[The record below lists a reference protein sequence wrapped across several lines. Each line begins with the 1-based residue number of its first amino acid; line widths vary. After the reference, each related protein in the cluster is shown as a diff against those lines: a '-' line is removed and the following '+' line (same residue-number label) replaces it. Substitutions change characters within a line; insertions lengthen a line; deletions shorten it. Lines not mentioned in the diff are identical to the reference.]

1 MFVVHNNC
9 VDMKFVDRIEETKR
23 LRQVLSA
30 DKSTFTVVYGRRRLG
45 KSTLITRVLTDADV
59 YYLADQTDAA
69 LQREVLAKM
78 VSVIIPGFDK
88 VIYPNWNVFFDTL
101 NDRTAQ
107 KFTLCI
113 DEFPYLVGSC
123 PDLPSIIQNKLDSKK
138 LKFNLVI
145 CGSSQQLMYG
155 LVLDASSPLY
165 GRADA
170 ILKITPI
177 KVPYLQEALGLSSLD
192 AVEEYAV
199 WGGVPRYW
207 ELREGYANL
216 REAIESHILSVN
228 GTLYEEPQKLFKDDI
243 KDIVKTSTIMSYIGA
258 GAHRMSEIA
267 GRSGEIATNLSRPLA
282 KLISLGYLTKDIPFG
297 ENEKNSKKSLYKI
310 SDPFTNFYFQFII
323 PNRSF
328 IEIGRISLI
337 LSSLDSHFSEYVGD
351 YWEKLCRETISG
363 NEIDG
368 ITYGIA
374 RRWWGSVSRD
384 ERIELDVVAE
394 SLDKKFLLVGECKW
408 SAKENSDRLLAAL
421 VEKANKLP
429 FAKNHTI
436 IPKLFLKNKPTGTME
451 NVLLPDDVMKYQQ
464 RNNQKN
470 GKENI

>member
-1 MFVVHNNC
+1 MFVVHNDC
-9 VDMKFVDRIEETKR
+9 KRMKFVDRIEEAKR
-23 LRQVLSA
+23 LKQVLNA

-45 KSTLITRVLTDADV
+45 KSTLITRELNQDDV
-59 YYLADQTDAA
+59 YYLADQTDAN

-78 VSVIIPGFDK
+78 IAVIIPGFDQ
-88 VIYPNWNVFFDTL
+88 VIYPNWNIFFDTL
-101 NDRTAQ
+101 NARTIR

-113 DEFPYLVGSC
+113 DEFPYLVGSS
-123 PDLPSIIQNKLDSKK
+123 PDLPSILQNKIDSKQ
-138 LKFNLVI
+138 LKFNIVI

-177 KVPYLQEALGLSSLD
+177 KVSYIQEALGVSSLE

-207 ELREGYANL
+207 ELREGYMNL
-216 REAIESHILSVN
+216 REAIESNMLSVN
-228 GTLYEEPQKLFKDDI
+228 GTLYEEPIKLFRDDV
-243 KDIVKTSTIMSYIGA
+243 KDIVKTATIMAYVGA

-267 GRSGEIATNLSRPLA
+267 GRSGELATNLSRPLA
-282 KLISLGYLTKDIPFG
+282 KLISLGYLTKDIPFD

-310 SDPFTNFYFQFII
+310 SDPFMNFYFRFIV

-328 IEIGRISLI
+328 IEIGRISPI
-337 LSSLDSHFSEYVGD
+337 LSNLDNHFSDFVGD
-351 YWEKLCRETISG
+351 YWEKLCRETVSG

-368 ITYGIA
+368 IVYGMA

-384 ERIELDVVAE
+384 ERVELDVVAE
-394 SLDKKFLLVGECKW
+394 SLDKKYLLVGECKW
-408 SAKENSDRLLAAL
+408 TTKENSDRLLAEL
-421 VEKANKLP
+421 VEKAGKLP
-429 FAKNHTI
+429 FAGNHVI
-436 IPKLFLKNKPTGTME
+436 IPKLFLKNKPTGTLG
-451 NVLLPDDVMKYQQ
+451 NVLLPDDVMRYQ
-464 RNNQKN
+464 
-470 GKENI
+470 